1 VVINSALARGS
12 AYLRAAHFGPTVIVT
27 TTTFLLALSQY
38 APLNALR
45 VTIAIFVGQLVVG
58 WSNDFI
64 DAPLDIAAHRTKK
77 PIVSKEINP
86 EQLKKSILVA
96 LIAALLLSL
105 SSPLGLTGT
114 AIHFLGILSATFYN
128 LKLKSTIL
136 SPIPYIVSFGA
147 LPWAIYL
154 PVGNQPPLW
163 LFIDF
168 MLIAVAFHFFNV
180 LKDFQWDINQGVLG
194 LPQRLGRNVSSIV
207 SISLVVSAVIVL
219 IFLN

>member
-1 VVINSALARGS
+1 MLNSFLTRG
-12 AYLRAAHFGPTVIVT
+12 YVFLRAAHFGPTVIVT
-27 TTTFLLALSQY
+27 TITFLLALSQY
-38 APLNALR
+38 SLIDSLR
-45 VTIAIFVGQLVVG
+45 VAIAIFAGQLVVG

-64 DAPLDIAAHRTKK
+64 DAPLDIAAQRSKK

-86 EQLKKSILVA
+86 EQLKKSIFGALFVA
-96 LIAALLLSL
+96 LILSL
-105 SSPLGLTGT
+105 FSPLGLNGT
-114 AIHFLGILSATFYN
+114 LIHFLGILSATFYN

-136 SPIPYIVSFGA
+136 SPFPYIVSFGA

-154 PVGNQPPLW
+154 PAGNQPPLW

-194 LPQRLGRNVSSIV
+194 LPQRLGRNASLVI
-207 SISLVVSAVIVL
+207 SISLVISAILVL

>member
-1 VVINSALARGS
+1 VLNSALARGY
-12 AYLRAAHFGPTVIVT
+12 AFLRAAHFGPTVIVT
-27 TTTFLLALSQY
+27 TITFLLALSQY
-38 APLNALR
+38 SLIDALR
-45 VTIAIFVGQLVVG
+45 VAIAIFAGQLVVG

-64 DAPLDIAAHRTKK
+64 DAPLDIAAQRTKK
-77 PIVSKEINP
+77 PIVSKELNP

-96 LIAALLLSL
+96 LVAALLLSL
-105 SSPLGLTGT
+105 FSPLGLTGT

>member
-1 VVINSALARGS
+1 VLNSALAQGFVF
-12 AYLRAAHFGPTVIVT
+12 LRAAHFGPTVIVT
-27 TTTFLLALSQY
+27 TASFLLSLSQY
-38 APLNALR
+38 SIIDSLR
-45 VTIAIFVGQLVVG
+45 VTIAIFAGQLVVG

-64 DAPLDIAAHRTKK
+64 DAPLDIAAQRTKK

-96 LIAALLLSL
+96 LLAALLLSL
-105 SSPLGLTGT
+105 FSPLGITGT
-114 AIHFLGILSATFYN
+114 LIHFLGILSATFYN
-128 LKLKSTIL
+128 FKLKPTIL
-136 SPIPYIVSFGA
+136 SPLPYIVSFGA

-154 PVGNQPPLW
+154 PAGNQPPLW

-194 LPQRLGRNVSSIV
+194 LPQRLGRNASLVI
-207 SISLVVSAVIVL
+207 SISLVISAIFVL
-219 IFLN
+219 IYR

>member
-1 VVINSALARGS
+1 MLNSALAQGFVF
-12 AYLRAAHFGPTVIVT
+12 LRAAHFGPTVIVT
-27 TTTFLLALSQY
+27 TASFLLSLSQY
-38 APLNALR
+38 SLIDSLR
-45 VTIAIFVGQLVVG
+45 VAIAIFAGQLVVG

-96 LIAALLLSL
+96 LFVALILSL
-105 SSPLGLTGT
+105 FSPLGLTGT
-114 AIHFLGILSATFYN
+114 LIHFLGILSATFYN
-128 LKLKSTIL
+128 LKLKSTII
-136 SPIPYIVSFGA
+136 SPLPYIVSFGA

-154 PVGNQPPLW
+154 PAGNQPPLW

>member
-1 VVINSALARGS
+1 VRKSLLARG
-12 AYLRAAHFGPTVIVT
+12 YVFLRAAHFGPTVIVT
-27 TTTFLLALSQY
+27 TITFVLALSQFS
-38 APLNALR
+38 PIDALR
-45 VTIAIFVGQLVVG
+45 VSIAIFAGQLVVG

-64 DAPLDIAAHRTKK
+64 DAPLDIAAQRTKK
-77 PIVSKEINP
+77 PIVSKEVNP

-96 LIAALLLSL
+96 LFVALLLSL
-105 SSPLGLTGT
+105 FSPLELTGT
-114 AIHFLGILSATFYN
+114 LIHFLGILSATIYN
-128 LKLKSTIL
+128 FKLKPTIL
-136 SPIPYIVSFGA
+136 SPLPFIVSFGA

-154 PVGNQPPLW
+154 PAGNHPPLW

-194 LPQRLGRNVSSIV
+194 LPQRLGRNASSIV

>member
-1 VVINSALARGS
+1 VLNSALAQGFVF
-12 AYLRAAHFGPTVIVT
+12 LRAAHFGPTIIVT
-27 TTTFLLALSQY
+27 ATTFLLALSQY
-38 APLNALR
+38 SIIDSLR
-45 VTIAIFVGQLVVG
+45 VAIAIFAGQLVVG

-64 DAPLDIAAHRTKK
+64 DAPLDIAAQRTKK

-96 LIAALLLSL
+96 LFVALILSL
-105 SSPLGLTGT
+105 FSPLGLTGT
-114 AIHFLGILSATFYN
+114 LIHFLGILSATFYN
-128 LKLKSTIL
+128 LKLKSTII
-136 SPIPYIVSFGA
+136 SPLPYIVSFGA

-154 PVGNQPPLW
+154 PAGNQPPLW

-194 LPQRLGRNVSSIV
+194 LPQRLGRNVSLFI
-207 SISLVVSAVIVL
+207 SISLVVSAVLVL

>member
-1 VVINSALARGS
+1 MINSALAQG
-12 AYLRAAHFGPTVIVT
+12 YVFLRAAHFGPTVIVT
-27 TTTFLLALSQY
+27 TASFLLSLSQY
-38 APLNALR
+38 SMIDSLR
-45 VTIAIFVGQLVVG
+45 VAIAIFAGQLVVG

-64 DAPLDIAAHRTKK
+64 YAPLDIAAHRTKK

-86 EQLKKSILVA
+86 EQLKRSIVFALVA
-96 LIAALLLSL
+96 AVLLSL
-105 SSPLGLTGT
+105 FSPLGLTGT
-114 AIHFLGILSATFYN
+114 LIHFLGILSATFYN
-128 LKLKSTIL
+128 LKLKPTIL
-136 SPIPYIVSFGA
+136 SPLPYIVSFGA

-154 PVGNQPPLW
+154 PTGNQPPLW

-168 MLIAVAFHFFNV
+168 MLISVAFHFFNV

>member
-1 VVINSALARGS
+1 VLNSALAQGFVF
-12 AYLRAAHFGPTVIVT
+12 LRAAHFGPTVIVT
-27 TTTFLLALSQY
+27 TASFLLSLSQY
-38 APLNALR
+38 SIIDSLR
-45 VTIAIFVGQLVVG
+45 VAIAIFAGQLVVG

-64 DAPLDIAAHRTKK
+64 DAPLDIAAQRTKK

-86 EQLKKSILVA
+86 EQLKRSIVFALVA
-96 LIAALLLSL
+96 AVLLSL
-105 SSPLGLTGT
+105 FSPLGLTGT
-114 AIHFLGILSATFYN
+114 LIHFLGILSATFYN
-128 LKLKSTIL
+128 LKLKSTII
-136 SPIPYIVSFGA
+136 SPLPYIVSFGA

-194 LPQRLGRNVSSIV
+194 LPQRLGRNVSLFI
-207 SISLVVSAVIVL
+207 SISLVVSAVLVL

>member
-1 VVINSALARGS
+1 MLNSFLTRG
-12 AYLRAAHFGPTVIVT
+12 YVFLRAAHFGPTVIVT
-27 TTTFLLALSQY
+27 TITFLLALSQY
-38 APLNALR
+38 SLINSLR
-45 VTIAIFVGQLVVG
+45 VAIAIFAGQLVVG

-64 DAPLDIAAHRTKK
+64 DAPLDIAAQRSKK

-86 EQLKKSILVA
+86 EQLKKSIFGALFAA
-96 LIAALLLSL
+96 LILSL
-105 SSPLGLTGT
+105 FSPLGLNGT
-114 AIHFLGILSATFYN
+114 LIHFLGILSATFYN

-136 SPIPYIVSFGA
+136 SPFPYIVSFGA

-154 PVGNQPPLW
+154 PAGNQPPLW

-194 LPQRLGRNVSSIV
+194 LPQRLGRNASLVI
-207 SISLVVSAVIVL
+207 SISLVISAILVL

>member
-1 VVINSALARGS
+1 VLNSVLARG
-12 AYLRAAHFGPTVIVT
+12 YVFLRAAHFGPTVIVT
-27 TTTFLLALSQY
+27 TASFLLSLSQY
-38 APLNALR
+38 SIIDSLR
-45 VTIAIFVGQLVVG
+45 VAIAIFAGQLVVG

-86 EQLKKSILVA
+86 EQLKGSIVFALVA
-96 LIAALLLSL
+96 AVLLSL
-105 SSPLGLTGT
+105 FSPLGLTGT
-114 AIHFLGILSATFYN
+114 LIHFLGILSATFYN
-128 LKLKSTIL
+128 FKLKPAIL

-154 PVGNQPPLW
+154 PAGNQPPLW

-194 LPQRLGRNVSSIV
+194 LPQRLGRNASLVI
-207 SISLVVSAVIVL
+207 SISLVISAILVL

>member
-1 VVINSALARGS
+1 VLNSALAQGFVF
-12 AYLRAAHFGPTVIVT
+12 LRAAHFGPTIIVT
-27 TTTFLLALSQY
+27 ATTFLLALSQY
-38 APLNALR
+38 SLIDSIR
-45 VTIAIFVGQLVVG
+45 VAIAIFAGQLVVG

-64 DAPLDIAAHRTKK
+64 DAPLDIAAQRTKK

-86 EQLKKSILVA
+86 EQLKRSIVFALVA
-96 LIAALLLSL
+96 AVLLSL
-105 SSPLGLTGT
+105 FSPLGLTGT
-114 AIHFLGILSATFYN
+114 LIHFLGILSATFYN
-128 LKLKSTIL
+128 LKLKSTII
-136 SPIPYIVSFGA
+136 SPLPYIVSFGA

-154 PVGNQPPLW
+154 PAGNQPPLW

-194 LPQRLGRNVSSIV
+194 LPQRLGRNASLVI
-207 SISLVVSAVIVL
+207 SISLVISAVIVL

>member
-1 VVINSALARGS
+1 VLNSALAQGFVF
-12 AYLRAAHFGPTVIVT
+12 LRAAHFGPTIIVT
-27 TTTFLLALSQY
+27 ATTFLLALSQY
-38 APLNALR
+38 SLIDALR
-45 VTIAIFVGQLVVG
+45 VAIAIFAGQLVVG

-64 DAPLDIAAHRTKK
+64 DAPLDIAAQRTKK

-96 LIAALLLSL
+96 LLAALLLSL
-105 SSPLGLTGT
+105 FSPLGITGT
-114 AIHFLGILSATFYN
+114 LIHFLGILSATFYN
-128 LKLKSTIL
+128 FKLKPTIL
-136 SPIPYIVSFGA
+136 SPLPYIVSFGA

-154 PVGNQPPLW
+154 PAGNQPPLW

-194 LPQRLGRNVSSIV
+194 LPQRLGRNASLVI
-207 SISLVVSAVIVL
+207 SISLVISAIFVL
-219 IFLN
+219 IYR

>member
-1 VVINSALARGS
+1 VLNSFLTRG
-12 AYLRAAHFGPTVIVT
+12 YVFLRAAHFGPTVIVT
-27 TTTFLLALSQY
+27 TITFLLALSQY
-38 APLNALR
+38 SLINSLR
-45 VTIAIFVGQLVVG
+45 VAIAIFAGQLVVG

-64 DAPLDIAAHRTKK
+64 DAPLDIAAQRSKK

-86 EQLKKSILVA
+86 EQLKKSIFGALFEA
-96 LIAALLLSL
+96 LILSL
-105 SSPLGLTGT
+105 FSPLGLTGT
-114 AIHFLGILSATFYN
+114 LIHFLGILSATFYN

-136 SPIPYIVSFGA
+136 SPFPYIVSFGA

-154 PVGNQPPLW
+154 PAGNQPPLW

-194 LPQRLGRNVSSIV
+194 LPQRLGRNASLVI
-207 SISLVVSAVIVL
+207 SISLVISAILVL

>member
-1 VVINSALARGS
+1 VLNSALAQGFVF
-12 AYLRAAHFGPTVIVT
+12 LRAAHFGPTVIVT
-27 TTTFLLALSQY
+27 TASFLLSLSQY
-38 APLNALR
+38 SLIDSLR
-45 VTIAIFVGQLVVG
+45 VAIAIFAGQLVVG

-64 DAPLDIAAHRTKK
+64 DAPLDIAAQRTKK

-86 EQLKKSILVA
+86 EQLKRSIVFALVA
-96 LIAALLLSL
+96 AVLLSL
-105 SSPLGLTGT
+105 FSPLGLTGT
-114 AIHFLGILSATFYN
+114 LIHFLGILSATIYNFN
-128 LKLKSTIL
+128 LKPTIL
-136 SPIPYIVSFGA
+136 SPLPFIVSFGA

-154 PVGNQPPLW
+154 PAGNQPPLW

-194 LPQRLGRNVSSIV
+194 LPQRLGRNVSLFI
-207 SISLVVSAVIVL
+207 SISLVVSAVLVL

>member
-1 VVINSALARGS
+1 MLNSALAQGFVF
-12 AYLRAAHFGPTVIVT
+12 LRAAHFGPTIIVT
-27 TTTFLLALSQY
+27 ATTFLLALSQY
-38 APLNALR
+38 SLIDALR
-45 VTIAIFVGQLVVG
+45 VAIAIFAGQLVVG

-64 DAPLDIAAHRTKK
+64 DAPLDIAAQRTKK

-86 EQLKKSILVA
+86 EQLKKSIFGALFVA
-96 LIAALLLSL
+96 LILSL
-105 SSPLGLTGT
+105 FSPLGLTGT
-114 AIHFLGILSATFYN
+114 LIHFLGILSATFYN

-136 SPIPYIVSFGA
+136 SPLPYIVSFGA

-154 PVGNQPPLW
+154 PAGNQPPLW
-163 LFIDF
+163 LVIDF
-168 MLIAVAFHFFNV
+168 MLISVAFHFFNV

-194 LPQRLGRNVSSIV
+194 LPQCLGRNVSLFI

>member
-1 VVINSALARGS
+1 VLNSALAQGFVF
-12 AYLRAAHFGPTVIVT
+12 LRAAHFGPTIIVT
-27 TTTFLLALSQY
+27 ATTFLLALSQY
-38 APLNALR
+38 SLIDSIR
-45 VTIAIFVGQLVVG
+45 VAIAIFAGQLVVG

-64 DAPLDIAAHRTKK
+64 DAPLDIAAQRTKK
-77 PIVSKEINP
+77 PIVSNEIDP

-96 LIAALLLSL
+96 LVAALLLSL
-105 SSPLGLTGT
+105 FSPLGLTGT
-114 AIHFLGILSATFYN
+114 LIHFLGILSATFYN

>member
-1 VVINSALARGS
+1 VLNSVLARG
-12 AYLRAAHFGPTVIVT
+12 YVFLRAAHFGPTVIVT
-27 TTTFLLALSQY
+27 TASFLLSLSQY
-38 APLNALR
+38 SIIDSLR
-45 VTIAIFVGQLVVG
+45 VAIAIFAGQLVVG

-96 LIAALLLSL
+96 LLAALLLSL
-105 SSPLGLTGT
+105 FSPLGLTGT
-114 AIHFLGILSATFYN
+114 LIHFLGILSATFYN
-128 LKLKSTIL
+128 FKLKPTIL

-154 PVGNQPPLW
+154 PAGNHPPLW
-163 LFIDF
+163 LYLDF

-194 LPQRLGRNVSSIV
+194 LPQRLGRNASLVI
-207 SISLVVSAVIVL
+207 SISLVISAIFVL
-219 IFLN
+219 IYR

>member
-1 VVINSALARGS
+1 MLNSFLARG
-12 AYLRAAHFGPTVIVT
+12 YVFLRAAHFGPTVIVT
-27 TTTFLLALSQY
+27 TITFLLALSQY
-38 APLNALR
+38 SLIDSLR
-45 VTIAIFVGQLVVG
+45 VAIAIFAGQLVVG

-64 DAPLDIAAHRTKK
+64 DAPLDIAAQRSKK

-86 EQLKKSILVA
+86 EQLKKSIFGALFVA
-96 LIAALLLSL
+96 LILSL
-105 SSPLGLTGT
+105 FSPLGLTGT
-114 AIHFLGILSATFYN
+114 LIHFLGILSATIYN
-128 LKLKSTIL
+128 FKLKPTVL
-136 SPIPYIVSFGA
+136 SPLPFIVSFGA